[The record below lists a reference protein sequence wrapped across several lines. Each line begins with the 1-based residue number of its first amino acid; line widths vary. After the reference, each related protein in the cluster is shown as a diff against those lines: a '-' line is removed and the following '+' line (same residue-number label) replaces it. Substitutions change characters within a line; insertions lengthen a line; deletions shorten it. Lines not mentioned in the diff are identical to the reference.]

1 MVNFK
6 SWGSGIRVK
15 FRCHRLATNPPRCV
29 SNRPFH
35 EDLEVPFFKDYIRSL
50 TEDCDS
56 ELAGMG
62 EPLVQ

>member
-1 MVNFK
+1 VMNFK

-15 FRCHRLATNPPRCV
+15 FRYHRLATNPSWCV
-29 SNRPFH
+29 SNRPVH
-35 EDLEVPFFKDYIRSL
+35 EDLKVPFFRDHIRAL

-56 ELAGMG
+56 KLAGVG